1 MQAHRQPRSQHPA
14 LAAMRCPSDDAAC
27 CWGTAAQPLKRES
40 ARAPSEAD
48 DAAGGGRGR
57 GAVSAACCSARRLL
71 AASCCVFAYLCAAP
85 AARTKP
91 RHQSSTDA
99 PAVRRLGPSLPPP
112 LPLARP
118 AELRASRR
126 ALYARHLR
134 WRRRGSARRAAGVLK
149 KVVGEPL
156 PPSPPTPPDSALLS
170 VLPLALGLTLH
181 ACITH
186 LAASARPRRATPSLA
201 RRRRRCC
208 ALPPRRPPRV
218 PAPTTTQH
226 TPARTRARPAVAT
239 MIFVYKRGE
248 LLCLER
254 CGARTPCPPRH

>member
-1 MQAHRQPRSQHPA
+1 
-14 LAAMRCPSDDAAC
+14 
-27 CWGTAAQPLKRES
+27 
-40 ARAPSEAD
+40 
-48 DAAGGGRGR
+48 
-57 GAVSAACCSARRLL
+57 VSAACCSARRLL

-181 ACITH
+181 ACIFTSLH
-186 LAASARPRRATPSLA
+186 LPGHTATASLA

-218 PAPTTTQH
+218 PAPTTPQH
-226 TPARTRARPAVAT
+226 TPARTRAWLAAAHDDLR
-239 MIFVYKRGE
+239 
-248 LLCLER
+248 LQ
-254 CGARTPCPPRH
+254 AR